1 MDHVTASCRVLALGT
16 GPAAL
21 TLPSI
26 AGYTLNTVESQRI
39 MRVAMYCRGVHT
51 PVMRDV
57 SAVARRLKQIRARA
71 GLSIRQVAEAL
82 GMEHGSSYQHYEDRF
97 KKPLLPL
104 DLILRLVP
112 IFAPRGI
119 DSAELFALAGVDG
132 SGQRPLPTFSR
143 PEAMAPMMR
152 IEELDVRASAG
163 SGSSSGLTDE
173 SSRTV
178 AAWQIPNEIIRSYTT
193 APAAELRIITVL
205 GDSMEPTLLPGQRV
219 LVDTADRRPSPPGV
233 FVVWDGLGLVVKR
246 VQLLPHTDPPRVKI
260 TSDNQNY
267 EAYERTLDEAYIQG
281 RVIGQWR
288 WL

>member
-1 MDHVTASCRVLALGT
+1 
-16 GPAAL
+16 
-21 TLPSI
+21 
-26 AGYTLNTVESQRI
+26 
-39 MRVAMYCRGVHT
+39 MYCGGVHT
-51 PVMRDV
+51 AVMRDV
-57 SAVARRLKQIRARA
+57 SAVARRLKQIRTHA

-112 IFAPRGI
+112 IFGPRGV
-119 DSAELFALAGVDG
+119 DAADLFALAGVDG
-132 SGQRPLPTFSR
+132 SGQRPLPSFAR

-163 SGSSSGLTDE
+163 SGGGGLTDDKT
-173 SSRTV
+173 RTV
-178 AAWQIPNEIIRSYTT
+178 AAWQIPNEIVRGYTT

-246 VQLLPHTDPPRVKI
+246 VQVLPHTDPPRVKI

-267 EAYERTLDEAYIQG
+267 EPYERTLDEAYIQG

>member
-1 MDHVTASCRVLALGT
+1 
-16 GPAAL
+16 
-21 TLPSI
+21 
-26 AGYTLNTVESQRI
+26 
-39 MRVAMYCRGVHT
+39 
-51 PVMRDV
+51 MRDV
-57 SAVARRLKQIRARA
+57 SAVARRLKQVRTRA

-112 IFAPRGI
+112 IFGPRGVEAA
-119 DSAELFALAGVDG
+119 DLFALAGVDG
-132 SGQRPLPTFSR
+132 SGQRPLPSFSR
-143 PEAMAPMMR
+143 PEATVPMMR

-163 SGSSSGLTDE
+163 SGSSGLTDE
-173 SSRTV
+173 SVRAV
-178 AAWQIPNEIIRSYTT
+178 AAWQMPSEIVRGYTT

-267 EAYERTLDEAYIQG
+267 EPYERTLDEAYIQG